1 MKYPKISV
9 IVPSYNQVDF
19 LELTLRSVIDQKY
32 PNVELIVIDGASN
45 DGSIDILK
53 KYDEYI
59 TFWVAEKDEGQ
70 TDALIKGFNKSTGE
84 IQCWLNS
91 DDLHEPDTLLQV
103 AGYFNNKPDIDAVF
117 GSTIWID
124 SEGKPLRIH
133 HEMPFNKFIW
143 LHTYNYIP
151 GMSMFW
157 RRSIYERSGGLDSK
171 FNLAMDADLWSRFSA
186 IGKIGHVRE
195 VWSRMRFYPEQ
206 KNRLLRDASNIEDE
220 IIRTR
225 AWGTDNPRFLFLKR
239 KIAHTLRVLWK
250 FFTGCY
256 PLGYSRYLEKN
267 EVK

>member
-9 IVPSYNQVDF
+9 IVPSYNQAEY
-19 LELTLRSVIDQKY
+19 LEKTLRSVIDQEY
-32 PNVELIVIDGASN
+32 PGVELIVIDGGSD
-45 DGSIDILK
+45 DGSVDILT
-53 KYDEYI
+53 KYDEHI
-59 TFWVAEKDEGQ
+59 SFWVSEPDEGQ

-91 DDLHEPDTLLQV
+91 DDLHEPNTLMGV
-103 AGYFNNKPDIDAVF
+103 ASYFENKPDVDAVF

-124 SEGKPLRIH
+124 SEGKPLRVH
-133 HEMPFNKFIW
+133 HEIPFNKFIW

-157 RRSIYERSGGLDSK
+157 RRSIYERSGGLNKK
-171 FNLAMDADLWSRFSA
+171 FNLAMDADLWSRFSE

-206 KNRLLRDASNIEDE
+206 KNRLLRDASDIEDDV
-220 IIRTR
+220 IRAR
-225 AWGTDNPRFLFLKR
+225 AWGTDRPNFLSLKR
-239 KIAHTLRVLWK
+239 STAQVTRILWK
-250 FFTGCY
+250 LFTGCY
-256 PLGYSRYLEKN
+256 PFGYSRYLEKN